1 MKQTIDDY
9 FIFIPINT
17 IKYQLMVVVFF
28 TVVFIKLSETNSLPH
43 FCIFMAA
50 AAADLTFITDLDVL
64 KDNFTMKLCVIRLWT
79 LECYYNKDEI
89 FSIQVILM
97 EEHGNKI
104 QGYVPNAYVYKFR
117 KVLKEGEAFFIK
129 NPNLAKID
137 EDVIG
142 LVVAIG
148 EINARNEDRKMHK
161 MRLQIQDANGSQL
174 DVNLWG
180 DYCYKF
186 SDYIQKNA
194 NILRIV
200 IILQFA
206 KINVWQ
212 DRRYVNTYY
221 DVSKFIINS
230 DIDEIKVFKKSLN
243 EDGPHE
249 NSPCTFSYMKS
260 NRISEKD
267 GFLLNHEPKTISDI
281 FEPIEVKKILQFL
294 SIFLISV
301 FLDIVY
307 VVNTLVPNNPSD
319 EPNVTG
325 SLKNVTYECRNPK
338 CTKTETSTFPRFMIS
353 VRVQDHTGS
362 ITLTMFEQDANK
374 FLKISAKDLVAKT
387 AKLGFCTNV
396 YPSDIKALKDMKLAF
411 IVSVSK
417 YNVQRNSNQ
426 YTISNISDD
435 ETLIEELE
443 KKFVVA
449 EGGNSQS
456 FEHGTTDCE
465 SQDNIFIKDVISHT
479 DDNVTPMNVFK
490 STATSP
496 NKNLDATKDL
506 KRAL

>member
-1 MKQTIDDY
+1 
-9 FIFIPINT
+9 
-17 IKYQLMVVVFF
+17 MVVVFF

-43 FCIFMAA
+43 LCIFMAA

-281 FEPIEVKKILQFL
+281 FEPIEIKK
-294 SIFLISV
+294 
-301 FLDIVY
+301 
-307 VVNTLVPNNPSD
+307 
-319 EPNVTG
+319 
-325 SLKNVTYECRNPK
+325 
-338 CTKTETSTFPRFMIS
+338 FMIS

>member
-1 MKQTIDDY
+1 
-9 FIFIPINT
+9 
-17 IKYQLMVVVFF
+17 MVVVFF

-281 FEPIEVKKILQFL
+281 FEPIEIKK
-294 SIFLISV
+294 
-301 FLDIVY
+301 
-307 VVNTLVPNNPSD
+307 
-319 EPNVTG
+319 
-325 SLKNVTYECRNPK
+325 
-338 CTKTETSTFPRFMIS
+338 FMIS